1 MYATIVRSPVL
12 FFILFLLANLLQCS
26 YSQALDLQAKSTV
39 FCRPG
44 GDTYV
49 EVSLSVNSRSVHF
62 QKQPTGLLQAAVR
75 VEWFFY
81 QADSVVKTDRY
92 RLSSQPIDS
101 GQFRDFSFL
110 DLQRYTLPLGVYRIQ
125 LRVVDWNDTSNYATT
140 EMNVDLKAWPES
152 PMFSDVILAERMGK
166 STQTG
171 LLVRSGLEVVPRVTD
186 YLGQPNDTLFFYAEL
201 YASDQSK
208 DSLLL
213 LKATLEGAQGQP
225 APCCSRFT
233 RISPKQIHVLTDAFP
248 MRDVPSGNYRL
259 HLELRDAENQLLSE
273 KLVDIQRLNTRIAP
287 DYSKLEEPQTA
298 LSFVQS
304 IRSEDLPNQ
313 VGSVRPLC
321 THTEQAYVDQLLSA
335 TPSEQTRPM
344 RTFLHHF
351 WLQRDPNDPA
361 GAWARFALKVDE
373 VNQMF
378 STKIMKGF
386 ETERGRVY
394 LQYGKPDSRT
404 QVTNEPSAYPYEI
417 WWYYHYKG
425 QRNIRFVFYNP
436 DMITNDYELLHSEAL
451 GEPNNP
457 QWRLMLFSRTT
468 AFRDLDEQMNRGHYG
483 SFLEQNFR
491 NQ

>member
-1 MYATIVRSPVL
+1 MNATIVRSQAL
-12 FFILFLLANLLQCS
+12 FFTTLLFCHLLS
-26 YSQALDLQAKSTV
+26 FSPGQALDLQAKSTV
-39 FCRPG
+39 FYKPG
-44 GDTYV
+44 GEAYV
-49 EVSLSVNSRSVHF
+49 ELSLSVNSRSVHF
-62 QKQPTGLLQAAVR
+62 QMQPTGKLQAAVR
-75 VEWFFY
+75 VEWLFF
-81 QADSVVKTDRY
+81 AGDSLVKADRY
-92 RLSSQPIDS
+92 RLSSQPVDS

-110 DLQRYTLPLGVYRIQ
+110 DLQRYALPKRTYRVR
-125 LRVVDWNDTSNYATT
+125 LNVVDWNDTLNHAST
-140 EMNVDLKAWPES
+140 ELTADLREWPNK
-152 PMFSDVILAERMGK
+152 PMFSDVILAERMSK
-166 STQTG
+166 STHTG
-171 LLVRSGLEVVPRVTD
+171 LLVRSGIEVVPRVTD
-186 YLGQPNDTLFFYAEL
+186 YLGQPNDTLFYYAEL

-208 DSLLL
+208 DSILL
-213 LKATLEGAQGQP
+213 LKATLEGSQGQP
-225 APCCSRFT
+225 APCCSRFN
-233 RISPKQIHVLTDAFP
+233 RISPRQIHVLTDAFP
-248 MRDVPSGNYRL
+248 MREVPSGNYRL
-259 HLELRDAENQLLSE
+259 HLELRDSENRLLAE
-273 KLVDIQRLNTRIAP
+273 KYVDLQRLNARIVP

-304 IRSEDLPNQ
+304 IRSEDLPMH
-313 VGSVRPLC
+313 VGSVRPIC
-321 THTEQAYVDQLLSA
+321 THTEQAYVDQLLAAS
-335 TPSEQTRPM
+335 PSEQARPM
-344 RTFLHHF
+344 RSFLHHF
-351 WLQRDPNDPA
+351 WVQRDPNDPA
-361 GAWARFALKVDE
+361 GAWARYALTVDE

-378 STKIMKGF
+378 STKIMKGY

-404 QVTNEPSAYPYEI
+404 QVNNEPSAFPYEI

>member
-1 MYATIVRSPVL
+1 MFATIVR
-12 FFILFLLANLLQCS
+12 IRALFLTSCLLVNLLHFHES
-26 YSQALDLQAKSTV
+26 HGLDLQARSSV
-39 FCRPG
+39 FCKPG
-44 GDTYV
+44 GETYV
-49 EVSLSVNSRSVHF
+49 ELILSVNSRSVHF
-62 QKQPTGLLQAAVR
+62 QKQADGRLQASVR
-75 VEWFFY
+75 VEWSFY
-81 QADSVVKTDRY
+81 RGDSIVKVDRY
-92 RLSSQPIDS
+92 RLSSQPVDS

-110 DLQRYTLPLGVYRIQ
+110 DLQRYSLPAGTYRVR
-125 LRVVDWNDTSNYATT
+125 LNVVDWNDTSNHATA
-140 EMNVDLKAWPES
+140 ELSVNMHEWPQK
-152 PMFSDVILAERMGK
+152 PRFSDVILAEKMNK
-166 STQTG
+166 SVQSG

-186 YLGQPNDTLFFYAEL
+186 YLGQPNDTLFFYAEI
-201 YASDQSK
+201 YATDQAK

-213 LKATLEGAQGQP
+213 LKATLEGIQGQP

-233 RISPKQIHVLTDAFP
+233 RIAPKQVHVLTDAFP
-248 MRDVPSGNYRL
+248 LREVPSGNYRL
-259 HLELRDAENQLLSE
+259 HLELKDSENRLIAE
-273 KLVDIQRLNTRIAP
+273 KFVDIQRLNARIAP

-298 LSFVQS
+298 LSFVQA
-304 IRSEDLPNQ
+304 IRAEELAVQ

-321 THTEQAYVDQLLSA
+321 TQTEQAYVDQLLTASTDA
-335 TPSEQTRPM
+335 QVRPM
-344 RTFLHHF
+344 RTFLHYF

-361 GAWARFALKVDE
+361 GAWARHALKVEE

-404 QVTNEPSAYPYEI
+404 QVPNEPSAYPYEI